1 MNAKYFIH
9 DTTDMMRGDVKV
21 NGLDMTELIVGYPN
35 KVRERNGNSN
45 WFIALVAPFVI
56 VID

>member
-1 MNAKYFIH
+1 MQN

>member
-35 KVRERNGNSN
+35 KVRERGIGIPIGSSL
-45 WFIALVAPFVI
+45 WLPLL
-56 VID
+56 